1 MEAMKKE
8 FISIWIIF
16 LLVNLV
22 CSQQMKRRDILNTLL
37 NTTEYDPRISPD
49 FERNEATGVNVQLS
63 VISID
68 SINEISMDFTLNAI
82 LRQTWIDPRL
92 NFSHLSNISL
102 LELDQR
108 RMGDVWLPDTF
119 FRNEKSG
126 TLHAITVPNKL
137 LHIHNDGRV
146 RYSIRI
152 SLTLSCTMDLRFYPM
167 DDQICSIL
175 AESYGYSIENV
186 HLMWEP
192 KNAVII
198 QSTDDEYTLP
208 QFYQH
213 KPVET
218 IKYSIVNPSNV
229 EFSGLEA
236 KLHLRRNLGYYM
248 SQVFIPSILIV
259 TLSWIS
265 FWIHV
270 DAVPARVSLGVICV
284 LTMTTQSAGVRNYLP
299 RVSYIKAIDVWMAF
313 GLVFVF
319 AALLEYAYVNI
330 QTRKHHKQVKKR
342 EKKEKKGDISG
353 KENDQD
359 YFMERARRVD
369 RVSRIVFP
377 VSYTLFNIVFW
388 SAYLSK

>member
-1 MEAMKKE
+1 LK
-8 FISIWIIF
+8 FHF
-16 LLVNLV
+16 
-22 CSQQMKRRDILNTLL
+22 RRDILNTLL
-37 NTTEYDPRISPD
+37 NTTEYDPRITPD
-49 FERNEATGVNVQLS
+49 FERNEATRVHVQLS

-68 SINEISMDFTLNAI
+68 SINEVSMDYTLNAI

-92 NFSHLSNISL
+92 NFSHLSNISM
-102 LELDQR
+102 LELDHR
-108 RMGDVWLPDTF
+108 RMSDVWLPDTF
-119 FRNEKSG
+119 FRNEKTA

-137 LHIHNDGRV
+137 LHITNDGRV
-146 RYSIRI
+146 RYSIRV
-152 SLTLSCTMDLRFYPM
+152 SLTLSCTMDLRFFPM

-175 AESYGYSIENV
+175 AESYGYSIDNV

-192 KNAVII
+192 KNSFII
-198 QSTDDEYTLP
+198 QTTDDEYSLP

-218 IKYSIVNPSNV
+218 LKYSIVNPSNV
-229 EFSGLEA
+229 EFSGLQA
-236 KLHLRRNLGYYM
+236 KLYLRRNLGYYM

-284 LTMTTQSAGVRNYLP
+284 LTMTTQSAGVRNFLP

-313 GLVFVF
+313 GLLFVF
-319 AALLEYAYVNI
+319 AALLEYAYVNV
-330 QTRKHHKQVKKR
+330 QTRKHHKQVKKS
-342 EKKEKKGDISG
+342 EKKDKNGETND
-353 KENDQD
+353 KENRPE

-369 RVSRIVFP
+369 RISRIVFP
-377 VSYTLFNIVFW
+377 VSYILFNIVFW